1 MRIAVALCFVFAV
14 ASAIPVQD
22 DSSLPVNDLK
32 VIQSIDSK
40 GLWTAGANKRFDG
53 VTRAQAHRLLGVKF
67 PADAVNCPHDVSA
80 SPVKDLPSDF
90 DSRTQWP
97 GFIHGVQDQGQC
109 GSCWAFGATE
119 TLADRFAIA
128 SKGAINFDMSAQDL
142 VSCDTTHDMGCGGGY
157 PTYAADYLVNTG
169 VVALSCEPY
178 VSGDGSVPPCATACA
193 NPSDKF
199 TQYKYSNWSY
209 FIGEDALKAELVA
222 NGPIAVAFAVY
233 NDFFNYASGVY
244 TADESSGL
252 AGYHAVK
259 LIGYGVASVPAPPVD
274 CDEKHPGK
282 YKCDAGTTC
291 CCDKRFHFLFIN
303 KCEHYQCCASAD
315 QCKNP
320 AGQGGC
326 TTSKASDKHV
336 ATPNPDMQVPYWI
349 VQNSW
354 GASWGDNGTFKIL
367 RGKDECGIET
377 GPLDRG
383 CPIAGTPLIQA

>member
-1 MRIAVALCFVFAV
+1 MQKTAIALIVLFAV

-22 DSSLPVNDLK
+22 DSSLLVNDPNMIK
-32 VIQSIDSK
+32 SINSK
-40 GLWTAGANKRFDG
+40 GLWTAGANKRFEG
-53 VTRAQAHRLLGVKF
+53 VSRAQASHLLGVKF

-80 SPVKDLPSDF
+80 APVKDVPAEF
-90 DSRTQWP
+90 DTRTQWP

-128 SKGAINFDMSAQDL
+128 SKGAINFDMSAQNL
-142 VSCDTTHDMGCGGGY
+142 VSCDTTHDMGCGGGW
-157 PTYAADYLVNTG
+157 PTYAADYLVSTG

-178 VSGDGSVPPCATACA
+178 TSGDGSVAPCATACA
-193 NPSDKF
+193 TPSDKF

-233 NDFFNYASGVY
+233 NDFFNYKDGVY
-244 TADESSGL
+244 TADESTGL

-259 LIGYGVASVPAPPVD
+259 LIGYGVANVPAPPVD
-274 CDEKHPGK
+274 CDAKHPGK
-282 YKCDAGTTC
+282 YQCDAGTTC

-320 AGQGGC
+320 SGQGGC
-326 TTSKASDKHV
+326 TTSKA
-336 ATPNPDMQVPYWI
+336 TQTRQPNPDMQVNYWI

-354 GASWGDNGTFKIL
+354 GPSWGDNGTFKIL

-383 CPIAGTPLIQA
+383 CPIAGTPLLPQL

>member
-1 MRIAVALCFVFAV
+1 MQKTAIALIVLFAV

-22 DSSLPVNDLK
+22 DSSLLVNDPNMIK
-32 VIQSIDSK
+32 SINSK
-40 GLWTAGANKRFDG
+40 GLWTAGANKRFEG
-53 VTRAQAHRLLGVKF
+53 VSRAQASHLLGVKF

-80 SPVKDLPSDF
+80 APVKDLPAEF
-90 DSRTQWP
+90 DTRTQWP

-128 SKGAINFDMSAQDL
+128 SKGAINFDMSAQNL
-142 VSCDTTHDMGCGGGY
+142 VSCDTAHDMGCGGGW
-157 PTYAADYLVNTG
+157 PTYAADYLVSTG

-178 VSGDGSVPPCATACA
+178 TSGDGSVAPCATACA

-233 NDFFNYASGVY
+233 NDFFNYKDGVY
-244 TADESSGL
+244 TADESTGL

-259 LIGYGVASVPAPPVD
+259 LIGYGVANVPAPPVD
-274 CDEKHPGK
+274 CDAKHPGK
-282 YKCDAGTTC
+282 YQCDAGTTC

-320 AGQGGC
+320 SGQGGC
-326 TTSKASDKHV
+326 TTSKA
-336 ATPNPDMQVPYWI
+336 TQTRQPNPDMQVNYWI

-354 GASWGDNGTFKIL
+354 GASWGDSGTFKIL
-367 RGKDECGIET
+367 RGKDECNIET

-383 CPIAGTPLIQA
+383 CPLAGTPLLSSA